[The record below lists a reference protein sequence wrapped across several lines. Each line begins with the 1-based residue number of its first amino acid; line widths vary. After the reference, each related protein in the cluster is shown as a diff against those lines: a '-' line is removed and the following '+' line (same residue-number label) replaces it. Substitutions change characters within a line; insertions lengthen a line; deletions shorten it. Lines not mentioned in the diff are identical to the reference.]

1 MKVVCIGGGPAGLYF
16 AILLKEARPDCSV
29 VVYER
34 NRPEDTFGFGVVFS
48 DETMNHVA
56 ESDPDTFAA
65 IREEF
70 AHWKD
75 IEIHIGDQIIRST
88 GHGFSGL
95 SRHRLLHIL
104 RERCAEVGVTIHF
117 EAPIH
122 DLSLLKGADLIV
134 AADGINSGVRQQFA
148 EFFRPHIDLRPNRFL
163 WLGTTFPFEAF
174 TFLFRK
180 NEHGLFRVHA
190 YRYAPDKST
199 FIVETTDETWRRAGL
214 DTADEHTSRRYCEDL
229 FHDVLKGHG
238 LLTNQSVWRQF
249 QTITNEHWFHKNI
262 VLLGDAAHTAHFS
275 VGSGTKLAMEDAIVL
290 VEAIQSTQPLANAL
304 QKYEDSR
311 KVDVERIQRAAQSSL
326 EWFEHTER
334 YVDTLSPLRF
344 SMSLLMRSLR
354 VTHSNLKV
362 RDPALIELVD
372 NDFAQEAFGKA
383 DQPMPN
389 HPVPPMFTPLKL
401 RDLVIPNRVVVS
413 PMCQYSATDGVPNDW
428 HLVHLGSR
436 ATGGA
441 GLVIAEATAV
451 TPEGRI
457 SPGCT
462 GLYNDAHTQA
472 WRHITEYVH
481 KWSTAKIGI
490 QLAHSGRK
498 GSTNILWEGM
508 DKPLESD
515 NWPLVAP
522 SPLPYLPGSQVPK
535 EMTESDF
542 EVILNAFE
550 QATLRAVDAGFDLV
564 ELHCAHGYLLSSF
577 LSPLTNHRTDQYGLD
592 LDGRMRFPLEV
603 FHRVRSRWPQHLPV
617 SVRVSATDWVDGG
630 FTPDDAVIFAR
641 KLKEAGCDLVDVSAG
656 GNSPDQR
663 PRYGR
668 LFQTPFADQ
677 IRQETHIA
685 TMAVGN
691 ITSFEDIN
699 SILVTQ
705 RADLCAL
712 ARGHLYD
719 PYWTRHAAA
728 AQNFS
733 LRWPNQYIS
742 VTRFQP
748 R

>member
-16 AILLKEARPDCSV
+16 AILLKVARPDYAV
-29 VVYER
+29 MVYER

-75 IEIHIGDQIIRST
+75 IDIHIGGQRIRST

-95 SRHRLLHIL
+95 SRHRLLQIL
-104 RERCAEVGVTIHF
+104 HERCAEVGVVCHF

-134 AADGINSGVRQQFA
+134 AADGIHSGIRQRFA
-148 EFFRPHIDLRPNRFL
+148 ESFKPQVDTRPNRFL

-174 TFLFRK
+174 TFLFRQ
-180 NEHGLFRVHA
+180 NSHGLFRVHA

-199 FIVETTDETWRRAGL
+199 FIVETTDECWRRAGL
-214 DTADEHTSRRYCEDL
+214 DLADESTSRRYCEDL
-229 FHDVLKGHG
+229 FADVLHGHG
-238 LLTNQSVWRQF
+238 LLTNQSTWRQF
-249 QTITNEHWFHKNI
+249 QTITNEHWFHDNI
-262 VLLGDAAHTAHFS
+262 VLMGDAAHTAHFS

-290 VEAIQSTQPLANAL
+290 VEAILSTQPLSKAL

-311 KVDVERIQRAAQSSL
+311 KVDVERLQRAAQSSL

-334 YVDTLSPLRF
+334 YFDRLPPLPF
-344 SMSLLMRSLR
+344 AMSLLMRSLR
-354 VTHSNLKV
+354 VTHSNLKL
-362 RDPALIELVD
+362 RDPALIDHVD
-372 NDFAQEAFGKA
+372 QEFAALAFAQAGEGL
-383 DQPMPN
+383 PR
-389 HPVPPMFTPLKL
+389 HPVPPMFTPFKL
-401 RDLVIPNRVVVS
+401 RDLVLPNRVVVS
-413 PMCQYSATDGVPNDW
+413 PMCQYSATEGVPNDW

-441 GLVIAEATAV
+441 GLVIAEATGVSA
-451 TPEGRI
+451 EGRI

-462 GLYNDAHTQA
+462 GIYNDTQMLA
-472 WRHITEYVH
+472 WRTITEYVH

-490 QLAHSGRK
+490 QLAHAGRK
-498 GSTNILWEGM
+498 GSTRVPWEGM
-508 DKPLESD
+508 DKPLESG
-515 NWPLVAP
+515 NWPLLAP
-522 SPLPYLPGSQVPK
+522 SALPYLPTNPVPK

-542 EVILNAFE
+542 EEILVAFE
-550 QATLRAVDAGFDLV
+550 RATDRAVEAGFDLI

-577 LSPLTNHRTDQYGLD
+577 LSPLTNHRTDSYGGD
-592 LDGRMRFPLEV
+592 LPGRMRFPLEV
-603 FHRVRSRWPQHLPV
+603 FRRIRNRWPQTMPI

-630 FTPDDAVIFAR
+630 FTPDDAVQFAR
-641 KLKEAGCDLVDVSAG
+641 KLKEAGCDLIDVSAG
-656 GNSPDQR
+656 GNSPEQR
-663 PRYGR
+663 PKYGR
-668 LFQTPFADQ
+668 LFQTPFCDQ
-677 IRQETHIA
+677 IRQEVSIA
-685 TMAVGN
+685 TMAVGA
-691 ITSFEDIN
+691 ITSFEDVN

-712 ARGHLYD
+712 ARAHLYD
-719 PYWTRHAAA
+719 PYWTRHAALQ
-728 AQNFS
+728 QNVPM
-733 LRWPNQYIS
+733 RWPNQYGS